1 MDKSAKIKKALQE
14 VIGANPNY
22 PVVGTVLSVQG
33 ESCTVQLVDGLILSD
48 VKINASVTDSEDYLI
63 LVPAFNSEVLM
74 LSGDG
79 TLSNLYII
87 KVNEVA
93 QFKFSQSGMKVEFDG
108 LDKKIKIENG
118 TVNLKDLFTD
128 LATILNS
135 LKVGVVAVGAP
146 SGTITPDV
154 MTLVSD
160 FSTKVNSFLK

>member
-1 MDKSAKIKKALQE
+1 MEKIAEIKKKLKE
-14 VIGANPNY
+14 VVGAYPNY
-22 PVVGTVLSVQG
+22 PIVGTVLSIQG
-33 ESCTVQLVDGLILSD
+33 ESCTVQLVNGLVLTD
-48 VKINASVTDSEDYLI
+48 VKINATVTDGEDYLL

-135 LKVGVVAVGAP
+135 LKVGVVALGAP

-154 MTLVSD
+154 VALVSD
-160 FSTKVNSFLK
+160 FSTKVNLLLK

>member
-1 MDKSAKIKKALQE
+1 MDKLSKIKKALQE
-14 VIGANPNY
+14 VVSANPNY
-22 PVVGTVLSVQG
+22 PIVGTVLSVQG
-33 ESCTVQLVDGLILSD
+33 ESCTVQLVDGLVLTD

-63 LVPAFNSEVLM
+63 LVPAFNSEVMM

-108 LDKKIKIENG
+108 LDKKIKIEND

-128 LATILNS
+128 LANILNS

-154 MTLVSD
+154 VALVSS